1 MQKTAYLL
9 ISLIAIGYILT
20 IADNIIIPFILAILI
35 WFIVKDIRD
44 LLNKV
49 PFIKKW
55 IPNLVQSVLVFLI
68 FFGILSI
75 ISNMLIASIDS
86 FREDLPS
93 YQQNLVEMNEIIFNR
108 FNFDVSKNLND
119 FIGDFE
125 FESIIQPV
133 LNSLTGILS
142 SSTMI
147 IIYVIFIIMEEG
159 SVAKKAKLLFKTENN
174 YQKASYIF
182 SRIDKSF
189 GRYISLKT
197 LTSILTASLSFVVLK
212 LLGINSAALW
222 AIIIFL
228 LNYIP
233 SVGSLIC
240 TAFPTIIAFLQFGA
254 FMPALWVLLGV
265 GLIQIVVGNLLE
277 PKIMGNTLNISPL
290 VVILSLVVWGALW
303 GVVGMFLSVPITVML
318 IIIFAQFE
326 STKPVAILL
335 SENGEVS

>member
-1 MQKTAYLL
+1 MKNTAYLL

-49 PFIKKW
+49 PFIRKW
-55 IPNLVQSVLVFLI
+55 IPSLVQNILVFLM

-93 YQQNLVEMNEIIFNR
+93 YQQNLLEMNELIFKR

-125 FESIIQPV
+125 FESIVQPV

-147 IIYVIFIIMEEG
+147 IIYVIFIIMEEA
-159 SVAKKAKLLFKTENN
+159 SVAKKTKLLFPTEEN

-182 SRIDKSF
+182 NRIDTSF

-212 LLGINSAALW
+212 ILGINSAPLW

-233 SVGSLIC
+233 SVGSLIG
-240 TAFPTIIAFLQFGA
+240 TAFPTIIAFLQFGD

-265 GLIQIVVGNLLE
+265 GLIQIIVGNLLE
-277 PKIMGNTLNISPL
+277 PKVMGNTLNISPL
-290 VVILSLVVWGALW
+290 VVILSLVIWGAIW

-335 SENGEVS
+335 SENGDLS

>member
-1 MQKTAYLL
+1 MKNTAYLL
-9 ISLIAIGYILT
+9 ISLIAIGYMLI
-20 IADNIIIPFILAILI
+20 IADNIIIPFILAMLI

-44 LLNKV
+44 LLNKI
-49 PFIKKW
+49 PFVKKW
-55 IPNLVQSVLVFLI
+55 VPILVQNILVFLM

-86 FREDLPS
+86 FRADLPS
-93 YQQNLVEMNEIIFNR
+93 YQNNLVEMNEAIFKR
-108 FNFDVSKNLND
+108 FNFDVSKNITD
-119 FIGDFE
+119 FLGDFE

-147 IIYVIFIIMEEG
+147 IIYVIFIMMEEA
-159 SVAKKAKLLFKTENN
+159 SVSKKAKLLFKTDEN

-182 SRIDKSF
+182 SRIDQSF
-189 GRYISLKT
+189 GSYISLKT
-197 LTSILTASLSFVVLK
+197 LTSIVTASLSFLVLK
-212 LLGINSAALW
+212 LMGINSAPLW

-233 SVGSLIC
+233 SVGSLIA
-240 TAFPTIIAFLQFGA
+240 TAFPTIIAFLQFGDY
-254 FMPALWVLLGV
+254 MPALWVLLGV
-265 GLIQIVVGNLLE
+265 GIIQLIVGNFLE

-290 VVILSLVVWGALW
+290 VVIISLVVWGALW
-303 GVVGMFLSVPITVML
+303 GIVGMFLSVPITVML
-318 IIIFAQFE
+318 IIIFTQFE
-326 STKPVAILL
+326 STRPVAILL